1 MVMLTAKQEKF
12 VQNLVSGMTQREAY
26 RDAYPNDKSS
36 DETVDKNACNL
47 LNNNSKVLGRYK
59 ELMQKAE
66 DKAIMSAIER
76 KKWLTKVI
84 NGEIKDKQVV
94 FHDGDVSTEDIE
106 TNIATKI
113 KAMDTLNKMSGEYIT
128 RVEAEVESEVNI
140 NIELSDD

>member
-1 MVMLTAKQEKF
+1 MLTAKQEKF